1 MRKVLLFL
9 LLSSG
14 FISISLAQLSLR
26 WTSPADDSLEKGW
39 MQIAKDSPAR
49 FYTYNSHS
57 GEVRI
62 MNGPFSMTTQYTFNV
77 PNARFPVRL
86 DITTY
91 TGGDLT
97 GDGFFD
103 LPFFYANGPG
113 AADRVKV
120 IDPVS
125 GAVLL
130 ALEDPTYAY
139 DTWLPSSSGY
149 RCFADLDGDGKLEF
163 IVRRHSKI
171 SGANDFL
178 VYSTSAP
185 ATAVGKDA
193 SDPRDFALS
202 QNYPNPFN
210 ITTTIEY
217 SLERPGRALLT
228 IYDALGREVRH
239 YDQGLLEPGHHRLA
253 WDSKDNKGSIA
264 ASGTYFYVLSIDG
277 KTEPRKMI
285 LLK

>member
-1 MRKVLLFL
+1 MRKVLMFLFL
-9 LLSSG
+9 TSG
-14 FISISLAQLSLR
+14 FISISYAQLSLR
-26 WTSPADDSLEKGW
+26 WTSPADDSLDKGW
-39 MQIAKDSPAR
+39 IQISKDSPAR

-62 MNGPFSMTTQYTFNV
+62 MSGPFSTTTQYTFNILY
-77 PNARFPVRL
+77 ARVPVRL
-86 DITTY
+86 DIATY
-91 TGGDLT
+91 VAGDLT
-97 GDGFFD
+97 GDGVFD
-103 LPFFYANGPG
+103 LPFFYASGPG

-139 DTWLPSSSGY
+139 DSWLPSSSGY
-149 RCFADLDGDGKLEF
+149 KCFADLDGDGKLEF

-171 SGANDFL
+171 SGANDLL
-178 VYSTSAP
+178 VYSTNAP
-185 ATAVGKDA
+185 ATAVGESA
-193 SDPRDFALS
+193 SSPAGFALS

-210 ITTTIEY
+210 LTTTIEY
-217 SLERPGRALLT
+217 KLEKRGYTQLI
-228 IYDALGREVRH
+228 IYDALGREVRR
-239 YDQGLLEPGHHRLA
+239 YDQGLLEAGQHKTA
-253 WDSKDNKGSIA
+253 WDARDYKGSIA